1 MWCGRGVDGEALPE
15 ILPHVLEHR
24 SVTPLP
30 VAAAAPSLDTL
41 DLVIHLF
48 KSERI
53 SFQGSYDVKVSGG

>member
-30 VAAAAPSLDTL
+30 VAAAAPSLDTP
-41 DLVIHLF
+41 DLVVHLF
-48 KSERI
+48 KSGRGC
-53 SFQGSYDVKVSGG
+53 FQGSYDVKLFGG